1 MVLINPAPMK
11 KIIHYVYVSF
21 VLLTGTI
28 QAVAQTTTIS
38 GNVTSS
44 ANEPLPGVNIQLKGT
59 AQGTVTDAEGK
70 FTLSISA
77 GDLASGTLVF
87 SFIGFTTQEVQINGQ
102 TYLAVALKDDTK
114 SLEEVVVTGYQS
126 EERKKILGAVNTVTS
141 DLIVKTPVAGVD
153 QALQGRVPG
162 VVVTQNTGAPGEG
175 VIVRVRGVGSLNSNN
190 QPLYVIDGIPTL
202 DATFV
207 APQDIQTLTVLKD
220 ASAAALYGARAGN
233 GVILI
238 TTKSGTSD
246 KMTVT
251 YNSQVGVQN
260 PVRLVPMASTSQY
273 VSIYNEAA
281 NNDNPDFPVIL
292 QRPLITPQ
300 LAATLP
306 NVDQVKAIFRPNAV
320 LQQHS
325 ISFAGGEGKTRYLV
339 AGSYYKQQGTIY
351 ASDYSRITGRI
362 NLDTEVK
369 KWLRLG
375 LNLNASGATTD
386 LVGSSG
392 DGRGGNGGSV
402 IRYAYF
408 RSPAIPISD
417 STGNYVDKPT
427 LFNLF
432 GDGYNPVGMLA
443 YNQNKRITNRLF
455 GKFNVTL
462 MPIEGLTIIS
472 NFGVD
477 FTSQN
482 QRRFDRNWGTANRIN
497 NPNRLTVAD
506 DRLFAITLSNF
517 ATYTRTIDKH
527 AFTVLV
533 GTEAIQNEAY
543 EIVGTDTQFA
553 SQDPTLVY
561 LGNGKG
567 LKTNSETRQ
576 RNTLLSFFGK
586 INYDFSEKY
595 LASVTLRRDGSS
607 RFGPANRYGNFYAGS
622 LGWRLDKESFLVN
635 NAWIDRLLLR
645 AGYGVIGNQE
655 IGNYGFAD
663 AYGVNYNY
671 PFGNS
676 SNVGYAVSQLGN
688 ANIKWEESSQ
698 LNAGVDFT
706 TFNGKLSVSV
716 DYFNKITDKLL
727 VKQPL
732 ALSAGLA
739 LPPYVNN
746 GKILNRGIEVV
757 LNYTNKFR
765 EFTYSISPNVAILHN
780 EVLSVVSPIAGGLYG
795 SQYVT
800 QTDKGHPVGSFYMY
814 QMEGIFQNQTDIF
827 THALQSSATTGP
839 SRIQPGDVKF
849 KDQNGDGIIDGN
861 DRAYVGSA
869 IPKVTGGL
877 NLSLGYKGWD
887 MSVFFQGA
895 YGQKILSVLNRDI
908 EGFYRPFNVTER
920 YFKNHWTGE
929 GTSNQYPRASWNASG
944 NNTQISTRFLES
956 GSYTRLKNLQ
966 VGYTVPRKVVSK
978 YGLSSL
984 RIYFSG
990 TNLITW
996 TKYSGMDPE
1005 MSVSNNSIGD
1015 GDKANGIDWGTYPA
1029 AKSYNVGVNV
1039 SF

>member
-1 MVLINPAPMK
+1 MK
-11 KIIHYVYVSF
+11 KVIQYYCFFLALFTMSSGAFAQGTKVSGS
-21 VLLTGTI
+21 VK
-28 QAVAQTTTIS
+28 
-38 GNVTSS
+38 S
-44 ANEPLPGVNIQLKGT
+44 ATNEPLPGVNVLLKGST
-59 AQGTVTDAEGK
+59 LGVSTDADGK
-70 FTLSISA
+70 FMLEIPADDLST
-77 GDLASGTLVF
+77 GVLVF
-87 SFIGFTTQEVQINGQ
+87 SFIGLAVQEVPINGQ
-102 TYLAVALKDDTK
+102 TTFSIMMEEDAKT
-114 SLEEVVVTGYQS
+114 LEEVVVTGYQS
-126 EERKKILGAVNTVTS
+126 EERKKILGAVNTVGS
-141 DLIVKTPVAGVD
+141 DLITKIPVSGVD

-175 VIVRVRGVGSLNSNN
+175 VIIRVRGVGSLNSNN

-202 DATFV
+202 DASFV
-207 APQDIQTLTVLKD
+207 APQDIQSLTVLKD
-220 ASAAALYGARAGN
+220 ASAAALYGSRAAN

-238 TTKSGTSD
+238 TTKTGASD

-251 YNSQVGVQN
+251 YNSQIGVQN
-260 PVRLVPMASTSQY
+260 PVRLTPMASTDQY

-300 LAATLP
+300 LEATLP
-306 NVDQVKAIFRPNAV
+306 NVDQVGAIFRPNAI
-320 LQQHS
+320 LQQHN
-325 ISFAGGEGKTRYLV
+325 ISFSGSEGKTRYLI
-339 AGSYYKQQGTIY
+339 AASYFKQEGTIK
-351 ASDYSRITGRI
+351 ASDYARITGRI
-362 NLDTEVK
+362 NIESDIK
-369 KWLRLG
+369 KWLKVG
-375 LNLNASGATTD
+375 INLNASGVATD

-408 RSPAIPISD
+408 RSPAIPITD
-417 STGNYVDKPT
+417 ADGNYVDKPT
-427 LFNLF
+427 LFNFF

-443 YNQNKRITNRLF
+443 YNQNSRTTNRLF

-462 MPIEGLTIIS
+462 SPIKGLTITS

-497 NPNRLTVAD
+497 NPNRLMVAD
-506 DRLFAITLSNF
+506 DRLFTLTLSNF
-517 ATYTRTIDKH
+517 ATYTRTFNQH
-527 AFTVLV
+527 AFTLLA
-533 GTEAIQNEAY
+533 GTEAIQNEVY
-543 EIVGTDTQFA
+543 EIFGSDTQFA
-553 SQDPTLVY
+553 NQDPTLVY

-567 LKTNSETRQ
+567 LKSNTETRQ

-586 INYDFSEKY
+586 ISYDFSEKY

-607 RFGPANRYGNFYAGS
+607 RFGSSNRYGTYYAGS
-622 LGWRLDKESFLVN
+622 LGWRLDKESFLAN
-635 NAWIDRLLLR
+635 NSWIDRLLLR
-645 AGYGVIGNQE
+645 TGYGVIGNQE
-655 IGNYGFAD
+655 ILNYAFSD

-671 PFGNS
+671 PFGNAA
-676 SNVGYAVSQLGN
+676 NVGYAVSQLGN
-688 ANIKWEESSQ
+688 TNIKWESSNQ
-698 LNAGVDFT
+698 FNAGVDLT
-706 TFNGKLSVSV
+706 IWGGKISVSV
-716 DYFNKITDKLL
+716 DYFNKITDNLL
-727 VKQPL
+727 VKQPI

-739 LPPYVNN
+739 QPPYVNN
-746 GKILNRGIEVV
+746 GKIQNQGVELS
-757 LNYTNKFR
+757 LNYTSKIRNFN
-765 EFTYSISPNVAILHN
+765 YSISPNVALLHN
-780 EVLSVVSPIAGGLYG
+780 EVLSVVSPIAGGQYG

-800 QTDKGHPVGSFYMY
+800 STDKGHPVGSFYMY
-814 QMEGIFQNQTDIF
+814 EMEGIFQNQTDIF

-849 KDQNGDGIIDGN
+849 RDQNSDGIIDGK
-861 DRAYVGSA
+861 DRAFVGSA

-877 NLSLGYKGWD
+877 NITLGYKGWD

-920 YFKNHWTGE
+920 YFTNRWTGE
-929 GTSNQYPRASWNASG
+929 GTSNEYPRASWNASG
-944 NNTQISTRFLES
+944 NNTQISTRFLED

-966 VGYTVPRKVVSK
+966 IGYTIPKGMVQR
-978 YGLSSL
+978 YGLASV

-996 TKYSGMDPE
+996 SKYSGMDPE
-1005 MSVSNNSIGD
+1005 MSVSNNSTGD

-1029 AKSYNVGVNV
+1029 AKSYNIGLNI